1 MSGTVH
7 DAAGRAEPSRHPRL
21 VVAAAVVAM
30 LAVIAGPALVAGPGG
45 AGRWVH
51 VERGPALTPIAR
63 RVLDKVPGAF
73 ETGGLFVVPTA
84 GNPDI
89 LWTGALTP
97 DLIAGPIVDL
107 GVSGLAEPGY
117 LPSGGR
123 TPAWLA
129 KVGTADQVYD
139 GVGNLWFAC
148 TRWPGAQDCKGTL
161 LIEHAGQR
169 YIFRSGLDLTPSPRE
184 VSSFRVLD
192 LGRPRDLVLGGA
204 PPDASRVTVRLAS
217 GRRVEASTSA
227 PGAINGV
234 TLWWVSVA
242 APVTD
247 VRFLGADG
255 GVLATS
261 SR

>member
-1 MSGTVH
+1 MSVTVH
-7 DAAGRAEPSRHPRL
+7 GAGGAEHSPHPRL

-30 LAVIAGPALVAGPGG
+30 LAVVAGPALGLGG
-45 AGRWVH
+45 VGRWVH
-51 VERGPALTPIAR
+51 VDRGPALTPIAK
-63 RVLDKVPGAF
+63 RVLDQVPGAF
-73 ETGGLFVVPTA
+73 ETGGIVVVPAA

-117 LPSGGR
+117 LPSGG
-123 TPAWLA
+123 TAPAWLA

-139 GVGNLWFAC
+139 DVGNLWFAC
-148 TRWPGAQDCKGTL
+148 TRWPGSKSCKGTL
-161 LIEHAGQR
+161 LVENAGQR
-169 YIFRSGLDLTPSPRE
+169 YIFRSGLDLAPSPRE

-204 PPDASRVTVRLAS
+204 PPDASRVMVRLAG
-217 GRRVEASTSA
+217 GRWVEAQISD
-227 PGAINGV
+227 PGAIDGV
-234 TLWWVSVA
+234 TLWWVSVG

-247 VRFLGADG
+247 IRFLDAGG

-261 SR
+261 AGVR